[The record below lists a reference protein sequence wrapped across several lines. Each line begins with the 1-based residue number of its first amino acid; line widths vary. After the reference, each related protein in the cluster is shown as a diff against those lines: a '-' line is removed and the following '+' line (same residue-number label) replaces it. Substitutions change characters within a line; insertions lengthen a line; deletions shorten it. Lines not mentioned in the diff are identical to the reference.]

1 MLRPLPET
9 SAPSLLGAQKPGVK
23 AKTDCMPCQV
33 PGTSQM
39 EVRWRQFRNHISFG
53 KVLWFRISYKGSRL
67 SETSVPGLFLHRIL
81 LHRLPLMERAFIL
94 FRDLSMGR
102 RGNMHIP
109 FALLPRNSNDTRH
122 DQHTHTCTN
131 RTKHTQ
137 PNRKQLPQQQ

>member
-1 MLRPLPET
+1 
-9 SAPSLLGAQKPGVK
+9 
-23 AKTDCMPCQV
+23 
-33 PGTSQM
+33 
-39 EVRWRQFRNHISFG
+39 
-53 KVLWFRISYKGSRL
+53 
-67 SETSVPGLFLHRIL
+67 
-81 LHRLPLMERAFIL
+81 
-94 FRDLSMGR
+94 MGR